1 MVVEVRESRQQG
13 DSRHNVVPRKNGSFY
28 RGQQRGQKGNGRV
41 GGQRRRTVKILIADD
56 HDLFREGLRFVL
68 QHLDA
73 SLQIIE
79 AANFPE
85 ALEKSRH
92 ESNLHVVLLD
102 LAMPGMTWQEGL
114 VALREH
120 LLGVPVV
127 ILSASEEQ
135 PLVMQAVKLGASGFI
150 PKSSNSKLMLGALR
164 LVLSGGVYLPPALL
178 ENSITPKAVLGG
190 NGDINL
196 RGTPHV
202 LLTSR
207 QREVLTLVGEG
218 KSNKEIAR
226 LLDLSEGTV
235 KLHVTAILKALKVNN
250 RTRAVVAASQ
260 LGLTTLPVARHVG
273 AALTKI

>member
-1 MVVEVRESRQQG
+1 M
-13 DSRHNVVPRKNGSFY
+13 
-28 RGQQRGQKGNGRV
+28 
-41 GGQRRRTVKILIADD
+41 KILIADD

-68 QHLDA
+68 QQLDA
-73 SLQIIE
+73 SMQIIE

-85 ALEKSRH
+85 ALEKSRQ
-92 ESNLHVVLLD
+92 ESNLQVVLLD

-114 VALREH
+114 LALREH
-120 LLGVPVV
+120 LLGVPIV

-178 ENSITPKAVLGG
+178 ESSITQKSSSVTGG
-190 NGDINL
+190 NGDINISSSKN
-196 RGTPHV
+196 V

-260 LGLTTLPVARHVG
+260 LGLTALPGARQG
-273 AALTKI
+273 RTASTKI